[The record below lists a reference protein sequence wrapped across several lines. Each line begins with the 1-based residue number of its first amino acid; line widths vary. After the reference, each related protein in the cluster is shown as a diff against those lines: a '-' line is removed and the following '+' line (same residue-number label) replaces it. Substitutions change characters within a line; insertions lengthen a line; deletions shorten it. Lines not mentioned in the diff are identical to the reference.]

1 MTIEEMIEYLSS
13 EKGETVKEIVVN
25 IMEGMCSF
33 SIDID
38 DVEYFNLFE
47 NDCLIVEMKKTE
59 NVRINLNNTNT
70 HVFMFNDSN
79 EQIFLNVK
87 CKTEVIN

>member
-1 MTIEEMIEYLSS
+1 MDMTIEEMIEYLSS

-25 IMEGMCSF
+25 IMEGICSF

-47 NDCLIVEMKKTE
+47 NDCLVVEMKKTE
-59 NVRINLNNTNT
+59 NVRINLNNTSTN
-70 HVFMFNDSN
+70 VFMFNDN
-79 EQIFLNVK
+79 NKQIFLDVK
-87 CKTEVIN
+87 MR

>member
-13 EKGETVKEIVVN
+13 EKGIAVKEIVVN

-38 DVEYFNLFE
+38 DVEYFNLYK
-47 NDCLIVEMKKTE
+47 DCLVVEMKKTE
-59 NVRINLNNTNT
+59 NVRINLDNTIAD
-70 HVFMFNDSN
+70 VFMFNDDN
-79 EQIFLNVK
+79 KQIFLNVK
-87 CKTEVIN
+87 LK

>member
-25 IMEGMCSF
+25 IMEGICSF

-47 NDCLIVEMKKTE
+47 NDCLVVEMKKTE
-59 NVRINLNNTNT
+59 NVRINLNNTSTN
-70 HVFMFNDSN
+70 VFMFNDN
-79 EQIFLNVK
+79 NKQIFLDVK
-87 CKTEVIN
+87 MR